1 MTDRTASV
9 RAQPGQTTR
18 RMPCLV
24 VVQGVEAGKVMA
36 LASRS
41 SVIGSASAADIRLEE
56 RGVSRRHVRVLLRK
70 HLVGVEDLGSTNGS
84 WVNGQ
89 RIRKTTL
96 LKDGDSLQLGAC
108 RLALRFQDPQEKAV
122 LLRLYQRATR
132 DSLTGL
138 LNRASLEERLGREIQ
153 RHLRYARGLALI
165 QFDLD
170 HFKRINDGFGHE
182 VGDRVL
188 KAVCSAVKTRLRRS
202 DCCGR
207 MGGEEFLVL
216 MPETDLGR
224 AGAVA
229 EDLRRCVAGLG
240 LVAGNKR
247 LPVSASFGVVASGG
261 ENTLNSEVL
270 TRAVDKACYM
280 AKEKGRD
287 CVVCL

>member
-1 MTDRTASV
+1 VTDRTASV
-9 RAQPGQTTR
+9 RAKSGQTTR

-24 VVQGVEAGKVMA
+24 VVQGVEAGKVVA

-41 SVIGSASAADIRLEE
+41 LVIGSASAADIRLEE

-70 HLVGVEDLGSTNGS
+70 HVVGVEDLGSTNGS

-89 RIRKTTL
+89 RISKTTL
-96 LKDGDSLQLGAC
+96 LKDGDSLQLGVC

-122 LLRLYQRATR
+122 LLRLYERATR
-132 DSLTGL
+132 DFLTGL
-138 LNRASLEERLGREIQ
+138 LNRASLEERLGREVQ
-153 RHLRYARGLALI
+153 RHLRYDRGLALI

-261 ENTLNSEVL
+261 EDTLHPGVL